1 VRNSEVS
8 GNTVGANGASG
19 SAQGGGIFDAPIADG
34 PPGGPLKLL
43 NSGVTGNAL
52 NGSPGIALQGG
63 GLYIEN
69 KPLTLTNSFIANN
82 SPDQCF
88 GC

>member
-1 VRNSEVS
+1 
-8 GNTVGANGASG
+8 
-19 SAQGGGIFDAPIADG
+19 
-34 PPGGPLKLL
+34 LKLL

-63 GLYIEN
+63 GLYIAN
-69 KPLTLTNSFIANN
+69 KLPTLTHSFIANN